1 MRTLPLL
8 LLRLVLAAQ
17 DPERTCHGSVLLHR
31 DESILPSTDL
41 FCVIRSNEGAE
52 PEDVPIIETEEQ
64 WSKYLVENP
73 ELVAEQA
80 ETSLPPLLLVRKD
93 NKIVDFLL
101 PVAFTGSKCTGT
113 QQVVL
118 GHTQSVSC
126 SPPFYPFNETECL
139 SNEFFSAQRLF
150 GPVIVSYI
158 RNISMETSFHSNI
171 SFLPVQ
177 WQQNQCQNV
186 LQEVSMEFVLNGT
199 HVSEAAVTSIKYATL
214 ATSNYSSF
222 TQKFDISFRNVLE
235 AAVEAKG
242 KGYMQ
247 GQQIF
252 GLKVLIQMVASMLSY
267 RN

>member
-1 MRTLPLL
+1 MLYR
-8 LLRLVLAAQ
+8 
-17 DPERTCHGSVLLHR
+17 
-31 DESILPSTDL
+31 IN
-41 FCVIRSNEGAE
+41 INK
-52 PEDVPIIETEEQ
+52 TEKIKKRFHAF
-64 WSKYLVENP
+64 SC
-73 ELVAEQA
+73 ELSSFYQA

-118 GHTQSVSC
+118 GHTQTVSC

-158 RNISMETSFHSNI
+158 KNISMETSFRSNI

-199 HVSEAAVTSIKYATL
+199 YVSEAAVTSIKYATL

-222 TQKFDISFRNVLE
+222 TQKFDISFRNVSE

-242 KGYMQ
+242 KGYTQ

-252 GLKVLIQMVASMLSY
+252 GLKEDETSVLLSLPKPGSC
-267 RN
+267 RNDSQTPIKFLVNATSGCTIRWESSFRFLPSALFP